1 MKEQEATQNPET
13 KTPEAK
19 QEKPKAVPVDPSK
32 YERYTNLKFIKLD
45 GGQLREDY
53 EKELVD
59 LEKELK
65 ACSGKKAAK
74 TRTASIGMSIIKFVE
89 GMPVPKEI
97 FDLVP
102 EKDRGFY
109 FV

>member
-1 MKEQEATQNPET
+1 MSQEKTAQTNPET
-13 KTPEAK
+13 QKSPET
-19 QEKPKAVPVDPSK
+19 PKAEKKPVDPSK